1 MPARPARW
9 RSGATRWQNST
20 WWPEAQLAG
29 NLFWARTGDQLQG
42 PPISRKPIAD
52 RAWLVRWLWMGSWR
66 SGGLLWSRRTPKLV
80 KEDPKLVKKD
90 PKIGQERPLIGQE
103 RPIIGFVFW
112 RNMPNMWVLVALG
125 RCGWHSETFLV
136 YMYYLCNCTMIRS
149 SMMMIIRK
157 LCCLCNPMIQQ

>member
-1 MPARPARW
+1 MALRW
-9 RSGATRWQNST
+9 RSGGNST
-20 WWPEAQLAG
+20 WWPPAQLAG

-42 PPISRKPIAD
+42 PPISRKPIAG
-52 RAWLVRWLWMGSWR
+52 RAWLVRWFGWAAGAPQLYCGQED
-66 SGGLLWSRRTPKLV
+66 PKLV

-125 RCGWHSETFLV
+125 RCGWHSETFLLC
-136 YMYYLCNCTMIRS
+136 MYYLCNCTMIRS

>member
-1 MPARPARW
+1 MALRCHQVAKLHLVARSSTGWQPVLGEDRRPVTRPADFSKTHR
-9 RSGATRWQNST
+9 RPGLACQV
-20 WWPEAQLAG
+20 ALDGQLA
-29 NLFWARTGDQLQG
+29 
-42 PPISRKPIAD
+42 
-52 RAWLVRWLWMGSWR
+52 LWR
-66 SGGLLWSRRTPKLV
+66 FIVVKRTPKLV

-125 RCGWHSETFLV
+125 RCGWHSETFLLC
-136 YMYYLCNCTMIRS
+136 MYYLCNCTLIRI

>member
-1 MPARPARW
+1 MALRWHQVAKLHLVARSSTGWQPVLGEDRRPVTRPADFSKTHR
-9 RSGATRWQNST
+9 RPG
-20 WWPEAQLAG
+20 LAC
-29 NLFWARTGDQLQG
+29 Q
-42 PPISRKPIAD
+42 
-52 RAWLVRWLWMGSWR
+52 VVWMGSWR
-66 SGGLLWSRRTPKLV
+66 SGALLWSRRTPKLV

-112 RNMPNMWVLVALG
+112 RNMPNMWVLAALG
-125 RCGWHSETFLV
+125 RCGWHSETFLLC
-136 YMYYLCNCTMIRS
+136 MYYLCNCTMIRS